1 MASNA
6 AGKDA
11 EARLIEATH
20 EAITRFGVDRFT
32 VADVARLAN
41 MSRQN
46 LYRYFR
52 NKEDL
57 LAGLAAHMERTVE
70 NGIEEL
76 IHRDENLETRLYAIA
91 EYDDSGFARTLLHAE
106 PKLVLDY
113 FLTRRGDSRV
123 QVLMEEA
130 LDPFLRQAEQRTE
143 IAIDRKLLVEL
154 IERLRVSLYLFPST
168 DAEFAR
174 RAVGLIV
181 ESVLADPQIWAA
193 SPPHVDEQATGDSG
207 D

>member
-11 EARLIEATH
+11 ETRLVEATH
-20 EAITRFGVDRFT
+20 EAITRFGIDRFT
-32 VADVARLAN
+32 VADVARIAN

-57 LAGLAAHMERTVE
+57 LAGLTAHMERSVE

-76 IHRDENLETRLYAIA
+76 IHRDENLDTRLYAIA
-91 EYDDSGFARTLLHAE
+91 EYDDAGFARTLLHAE

-113 FLTRRGDSRV
+113 FLTRRGNSRV
-123 QVLMEEA
+123 QALMEEA
-130 LDPFLRQAEQRTE
+130 LDPFLRKAERRSE

-154 IERLRVSLYLFPST
+154 IERLRVSLYLFPAT
-168 DAEFAR
+168 DDEFGR

-181 ESVLADPQIWAA
+181 ESVLADPEIWAA
-193 SPPHVDEQATGDSG
+193 PPARADRNMAQDTKD
-207 D
+207 